1 MQNSTTFLSKF
12 YKIVVNAI
20 IAYEKLAVACQYPR
34 ISVRG
39 GIEVFWV
46 GVGIGLKPTG
56 KKNRCF
62 GIWTLCTWMGRVIS
76 WEKWCLKFPDVRE
89 GGYSY
94 SYNLIDNI
102 VGQN

>member
-1 MQNSTTFLSKF
+1 MRNSTTFLSKF

-39 GIEVFWV
+39 GIEVIWV

-56 KKNRCF
+56 KKTNALGSELF
-62 GIWTLCTWMGRVIS
+62 VHEWAESSHG
-76 WEKWCLKFPDVRE
+76 KNDV
-89 GGYSY
+89 
-94 SYNLIDNI
+94 
-102 VGQN
+102 